1 MACLGKAASLK
12 RIPEVQYTLSSHHQL
27 KLRFGDTWRLPKL
40 HAFWVAPH
48 QQLAVCPLAGTIR
61 SSQEKASNQQW
72 PPTRRSRL
80 VAVQKMMIQDIWIC
94 YLILGYLIV
103 YMSFGMLWGVCGLK
117 IERDR
122 GSWGPWVL
130 EYNYCLW
137 TLFHWFS

>member
-27 KLRFGDTWRLPKL
+27 KLPLWRLSCLPKL

-48 QQLAVCPLAGTIR
+48 QRLAVWTLAGTIR

-80 VAVQKMMIQDIWIC
+80 VAVQKMMIQDLWIC

-103 YMSFGMLWGVCGLK
+103 SMTFGILGAVRGLK

-122 GSWGPWVL
+122 GSSGPWVL
-130 EYNYCLW
+130 A
-137 TLFHWFS
+137 